1 MIWYMGVDGGTGNGE
16 SVSATEEYRLA
27 KPRKICYNKKVNIC
41 ESEDLIWHLTET
53 TSPKTESGE

>member
-1 MIWYMGVDGGTGNGE
+1 MVKVFLQQKNIDLQKLNKY
-16 SVSATEEYRLA
+16 AT
-27 KPRKICYNKKVNIC
+27 IKKVNIC